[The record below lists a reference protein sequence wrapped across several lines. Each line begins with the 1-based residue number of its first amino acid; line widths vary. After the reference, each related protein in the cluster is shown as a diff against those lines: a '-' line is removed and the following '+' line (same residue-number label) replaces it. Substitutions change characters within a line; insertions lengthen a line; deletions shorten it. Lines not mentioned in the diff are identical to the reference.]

1 MPPKRKAQKAAPK
14 QKVQKTG
21 GIFKD
26 LAFYYPK
33 DAPDFKAIKA
43 QINEND
49 GVVTSSIDTAEFYL
63 IPQGSAKNYRAVED
77 VLVDSSFVTES
88 IRARKLLDR
97 ENYIV
102 SYLLPVP
109 AAWQERGEGK
119 IMASN
124 QRPASGSPKRAESAT
139 RSTSAPK
146 KIVTQSQ
153 TPSPTRRA
161 QTSAASP
168 FARRT
173 LAWPRVGLDRKQDPI
188 PSRGRELYSHDDDMR
203 LVHYILNH
211 SNTGSANGDILWYR
225 AERENVVDGRTWQS
239 MQGRYKKHLRFK
251 WDQLMEDYDKWSRK

>member
-1 MPPKRKAQKAAPK
+1 MPPKRKTQKPAPK

-21 GIFKD
+21 GIFKN

-33 DAPDFKAIKA
+33 DAPGFKEIKA
-43 QINEND
+43 QINDND

-63 IPQGSAKNYRAVED
+63 IPSGSAKEYPAVED
-77 VLVDSSFVTES
+77 VLVDVSFVIES
-88 IRARKLLDR
+88 IRAGKLLDR

-119 IMASN
+119 ILAGN
-124 QRPASGSPKRAESAT
+124 QRSSSRSPKRPDSAI

-146 KIVTQSQ
+146 KTITQSQ
-153 TPSPTRRA
+153 TPSPTRRPA
-161 QTSAASP
+161 TSTVSP

-173 LAWPRVGLDRKQDPI
+173 LAWPRVGIDRKQDPI
-188 PSRGRELYSHDDDMR
+188 PSRGRELYSHDDDML
-203 LVHYILNH
+203 LVRYVLNN
-211 SNTGSANGDILWYR
+211 SSRGSANGNILWER

-239 MQGRYKKHLRFK
+239 MQGRYKKHLRDK
-251 WDQLMEDYDKWSRK
+251 WPALLKDYDEWSRK